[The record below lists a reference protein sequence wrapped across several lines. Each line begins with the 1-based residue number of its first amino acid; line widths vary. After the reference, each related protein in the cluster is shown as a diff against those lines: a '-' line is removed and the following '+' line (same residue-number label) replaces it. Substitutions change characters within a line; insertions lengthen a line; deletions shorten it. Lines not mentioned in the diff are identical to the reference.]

1 MMFTF
6 QSWKQGYAIQGY
18 LIFLTAMGCDTPGE
32 GFLCP
37 EDKLEIKYFSCMA
50 QTKAAS
56 TQNHGIC
63 KVRLVTTAMGRE
75 KGSTVKYISIYLHT
89 HFVVFLVFCVLFG
102 MN

>member
-6 QSWKQGYAIQGY
+6 QSWKQGCAIQGY
-18 LIFLTAMGCDTPGE
+18 VIFHTATGCDTLGE

-50 QTKAAS
+50 QTKAVS
-56 TQNHGIC
+56 TQKHGMC
-63 KVRLVTTAMGRE
+63 KVRLVTAA
-75 KGSTVKYISIYLHT
+75 KGSTVKNVSVYLHT
-89 HFVVFLVFCVLFG
+89 HFVVFPVYCVLFG